1 MKNVLVS
8 LQKRFIKPTY
18 FEGKT
23 AKELMKIDAADKE
36 NQLEMRYI
44 DFGVEVKQQVSWS
57 MELTPWVKFIV
68 LADLCRNMLYVGIP
82 EM

>member
-8 LQKRFIKPTY
+8 LQKRFLKPTY

-44 DFGVEVKQQVSWS
+44 DFGVEVKQQVS
-57 MELTPWVKFIV
+57 
-68 LADLCRNMLYVGIP
+68 
-82 EM
+82 